1 MEETGKRKK
10 IVLIV
15 VEWMI
20 IWLLAVAIYFG
31 YSFYKVYTKKTALQ
45 EGKTISVTI

>member
-20 IWLLAVAIYFG
+20 IGLLAVAIYFG
-31 YSFYKVYTKKTALQ
+31 YSFYNEYTKKTAVQ
-45 EGKTISVTI
+45 AGNTIIVTI